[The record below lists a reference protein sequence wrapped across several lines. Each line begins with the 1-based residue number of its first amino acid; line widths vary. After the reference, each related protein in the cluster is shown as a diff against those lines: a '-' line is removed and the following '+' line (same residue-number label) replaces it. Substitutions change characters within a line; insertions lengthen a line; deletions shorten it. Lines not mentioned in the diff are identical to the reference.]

1 MSGQTKSKS
10 GILYPDMYV
19 DSLLDIPL
27 DELQGKNIKAF
38 ILDLDNTITEW
49 NSNYIREEIAAW
61 FKTILDQGFKACIL
75 SNNGQQRVVQVAQ
88 SLGIPFISRAQKPR
102 RGAFRRAVELMGVQ
116 PEETAV
122 IGDQIFTD
130 VLGGNRAGLFTI
142 LVVPIA
148 RREFVGTKFSRAME
162 YFVLRRLRK
171 DRFPTK

>member
-1 MSGQTKSKS
+1 LSGQTKSKS

-88 SLGIPFISRAQKPR
+88 SLGIPFISRAKKPR
-102 RGAFRRAVELMGVQ
+102 RGLS
-116 PEETAV
+116 
-122 IGDQIFTD
+122 
-130 VLGGNRAGLFTI
+130 AG
-142 LVVPIA
+142 
-148 RREFVGTKFSRAME
+148 RWS
-162 YFVLRRLRK
+162 
-171 DRFPTK
+171 